1 MEYYSKSILWMQ
13 IYKEEFI
20 YIFRIFGILKEFYPD
35 NDFLSLV
42 KQKIKTKEIDY
53 IISLHHPRYKKLID
67 KPFLLILDSI
77 FFN

>member
-53 IISLHHPRYKKLID
+53 IISLHHPIYKKLID